1 MYVLTFI
8 IIVFSFRQFFLI
20 LITKKVYYS
29 SNPINIAEPILSLIE
44 KEVDDY
50 FMVVKYYK
58 SEVRIFSELSRKLR
72 KFELVKVNNIV
83 LPLVNKHQRLSKY

>member
-1 MYVLTFI
+1 MYVLALI
-8 IIVFSFRQFFLI
+8 IIVFSFREFFLI

-29 SNPINIAEPILSLIE
+29 SNPINITEPILSIIE

-58 SEVRIFSELSRKLR
+58 SEVRLFSEISRK
-72 KFELVKVNNIV
+72 
-83 LPLVNKHQRLSKY
+83 